1 MKRARARLPACL
13 AAPAQA
19 KAWPMPANCWKKS
32 PLSGPK
38 TRERPFGP
46 AGLAESALFLGPD
59 VKHHGMVNDFKTVLV
74 GDLFLTTLNG
84 LVKKLEHFAGFKTD
98 HVIVM
103 ITLIQLIAGL
113 LNPAG
118 AVVKNMLAH
127 QVGRLKLRQHPVNRG
142 QTDFLALVDQR
153 AVNVIGRHVL
163 LFGGLKKTENLAA
176 RVRHLQSGL
185 FQVVAMSRHESP
197 PQSLTRSLN

>member
-84 LVKKLEHFAGFKTD
+84 LVKKLEHFAGVNQD

-103 ITLIQLIAGL
+103 SGIVVVITTITWPTY
-113 LNPAG
+113 N
-118 AVVKNMLAH
+118 H
-127 QVGRLKLRQHPVNRG
+127 
-142 QTDFLALVDQR
+142 
-153 AVNVIGRHVL
+153 
-163 LFGGLKKTENLAA
+163 
-176 RVRHLQSGL
+176 
-185 FQVVAMSRHESP
+185 
-197 PQSLTRSLN
+197 